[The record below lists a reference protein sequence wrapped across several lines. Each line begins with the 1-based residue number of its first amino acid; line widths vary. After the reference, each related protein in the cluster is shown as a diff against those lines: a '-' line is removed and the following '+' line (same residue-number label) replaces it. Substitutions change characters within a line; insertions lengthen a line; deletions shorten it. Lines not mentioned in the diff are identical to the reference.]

1 MIKNIQILGLI
12 ILSTYT
18 SYAQIGQFETALD
31 IGGPKI
37 KGSSVYDEATQT
49 YTLKGGGE
57 NIWFNH
63 DEFHFLF
70 KKIKGDFVLTANFE
84 LIGNEDGND
93 HRKTGWMIRE
103 TTEPDAVSINSCI
116 HGDGLAVLQWRVMPG
131 AYMRD
136 PEEEI
141 FFPKQYFGET
151 IIQLERIG
159 KTITM
164 RVAHPGEPLED
175 MGSMTLPELK
185 DEVLVGPYAL
195 AHDPN
200 DIQEARV
207 WNVSITTP
215 MAPEWHPNPLVKTM
229 SHEGLEMPSKIE
241 IIDLASRK
249 RQVIHTSDVLLGA
262 PYFSENGNNVLFAQ
276 GAKTFELPIKG
287 GVVEEAANPNKIISK
302 KGKYIY
308 YSEGNN
314 STNQIWR
321 KKLDGS
327 DVTQMTHNLDHARFP
342 HVSPN
347 GKWVTYISFPHDS
360 NPKEPAAF
368 QSVTLKILPT
378 DGGSDKTIAYFIGGK
393 GSFEN
398 YAWSPDSKSL
408 VFQSNGE

>member
-1 MIKNIQILGLI
+1 MK
-12 ILSTYT
+12 ILSLLMLT
-18 SYAQIGQFETALD
+18 SCMTYAQVGQFEAAQD
-31 IGGPKI
+31 IGNPKI
-37 KGSSVYDEATQT
+37 EGSSAYDETSKT

-70 KKIKGDFVLTANFE
+70 KKIKGDFILTANFE
-84 LIGNEDGND
+84 LIGNEDGNG

-103 TTEPDAVSINSCI
+103 NTDHDAVSINSCI

-141 FFPKQYFGET
+141 FFPKKYFGET
-151 IIQLERIG
+151 ILQLERIG

-164 RVAHPGEPLED
+164 RLAHPGEPLED
-175 MGSMTLPELK
+175 MGSMTLTELK

-195 AHDPN
+195 AHDPD

-215 MAPEWHPNPLVKTM
+215 MAPEWHPNPLVKTI
-229 SHEGLEMPSKIE
+229 SHKGLEMPSKIE
-241 IIDLASRK
+241 IIDVTSRK
-249 RQVIHTSDVLLGA
+249 RQIIYTSDVPLGA
-262 PYFSENGNNVLFAQ
+262 PYFSEKGNNVLFDQ
-276 GAKTFELPIKG
+276 GAKTFKLPIEG
-287 GVVEEAANPNKIISK
+287 GVVEEVANPNRIKSK

-308 YSEGNN
+308 YSEGNS

-321 KKLDGS
+321 KKIDGS
-327 DVTQMTHNLDHARFP
+327 SPIQMTHNLDHARFP
-342 HVSPN
+342 HVSPD
-347 GKWVTYISFPHDS
+347 GKWVAYISFPNDS
-360 NPKEPAAF
+360 NPKEPSAF
-368 QSVTLKILPT
+368 QSVTLKVLPT
-378 DGGSDKTIAYFIGGK
+378 DGGSEKTIAYFMGGR

-398 YAWSPDSKSL
+398 YAWSPDGKSL
-408 VFQSNGE
+408 VFLSNGK